1 MEAIILAGGLGTRL
15 KSVVDNVPKP
25 MAPICGRPFL
35 EILLGNLARYHV
47 TRVILSV
54 GHMAEMVIDH
64 FGDRFLD
71 IELAYVLE
79 DTPLGT
85 GGALAKALPHCR
97 ADHALVLNGDTFLDL
112 DLGEVEHLWLQQR
125 QPVIVLR
132 EVPDTER
139 YGRIEVNGGRVTQFS
154 EKGLAGPGKI
164 NAGCYL
170 VPTDLLTRHPTSNPF
185 SFETD
190 FLVDAIHSQGF
201 AAFVSDGLFI
211 DIGIP
216 EDFHRAQTILRPY
229 LP

>member
-35 EILLGNLARYHV
+35 EILLSHLARHHV

-54 GHMAEMVIDH
+54 GHLAEVVIDH
-64 FGDRFLD
+64 FGHRFLG

-85 GGALAKALPHCR
+85 GGALATALPHCR
-97 ADHALVLNGDTFLDL
+97 ADHVFVLNGDTFLDL
-112 DLGEVEHLWLQQR
+112 DLGAVERVWREQN

-132 EVPDTER
+132 EVPDTAR
-139 YGRIEVNGGRVTQFS
+139 YGRVEVNSGRVTQFS
-154 EKGLAGPGKI
+154 EKGLAGPGRI
-164 NAGCYL
+164 NAGYYL
-170 VPTDLLTRHPTSNPF
+170 VPTDLLAEHTAGKPF
-185 SFETD
+185 SLEAD
-190 FLVDAIHSQGF
+190 FLAGAIHVRDF

-216 EDFHRAQTILRPY
+216 EDFHRAQTMLRPY
-229 LP
+229 VP